1 MANETPNWVYG
12 TKSSFS
18 AGELTPTIEGR
29 ADLPLYQNGAK
40 KIINWMIL
48 PSGGVTRRPGTV
60 FIWAKAPVSE
70 TPAKTFSLFGTSG
83 SDTSSGSE
91 DNDRNLEDDEAMP
104 MPTAQDLTSRLCRLR
119 NKLEEHGLFFDYGI
133 LDREDA
139 VYFDPQRDA
148 PQGGALQ
155 RQEENQDMDNHGI

>member
-1 MANETPNWVYG
+1 MGTESPNWVYG
-12 TKSSFS
+12 MKSSFA

-48 PSGGVTRRPGTV
+48 PSGGLTRRPGTE
-60 FIWAKAPVSE
+60 FIWGKPTYLATLP
-70 TPAKTFSLFGTSG
+70 
-83 SDTSSGSE
+83 D
-91 DNDRNLEDDEAMP
+91 EDDRFTPPQEAAAAADRSDVGVPVPDAP

-119 NKLEEHGLFFDYGI
+119 NKLEERARVFDYGI

-139 VYFDPQRDA
+139 VYAGRN
-148 PQGGALQ
+148 
-155 RQEENQDMDNHGI
+155 EEGRA